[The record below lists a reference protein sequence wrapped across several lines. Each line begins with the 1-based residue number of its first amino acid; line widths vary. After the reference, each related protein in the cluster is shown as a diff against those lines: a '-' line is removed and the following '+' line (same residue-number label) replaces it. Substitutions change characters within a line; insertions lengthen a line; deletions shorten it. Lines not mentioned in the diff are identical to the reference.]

1 MQIIKKYKAEDGKE
15 FSTDTECY
23 IYEKK
28 LDAIKAIEKTLPVRP
43 SSFSGSDGFLL
54 HDKDLLITAMK
65 DTILL
70 CNIPEELKTEA
81 LKDPFRFRRS
91 VGRCLKDGNDPCRRL
106 WYRFMCIDDYYREW
120 GATIFCAL
128 NPEKGN
134 QKKLN

>member
-28 LDAIKAIEKTLPVRP
+28 LDAIKAIEKTLPARP
-43 SSFSGSDGFLL
+43 SSFSGGSDGFLL

-91 VGRCLKDGNDPCRRL
+91 VGRCLRMVMIHAEDCGIGLCVLMTITGR
-106 WYRFMCIDDYYREW
+106 

-128 NPEKGN
+128 NPEK
-134 QKKLN
+134 